1 MRVFAQGALAFAA
14 VLACGLAA
22 PGLAQPKPMVKNQAL
37 MDNTR
42 YCSSLVNS
50 MLRSFEARGEK
61 QPDRLLLFSFG
72 FANRLAG
79 FPPEVKITKTWDELK
94 VITDKQVAEQPD
106 VARTRIKI
114 CWERLSGEPAPD
126 DLFQQ

>member
-1 MRVFAQGALAFAA
+1 MRVLAKAALAFAMG
-14 VLACGLAA
+14 LSCGLASPA
-22 PGLAQPKPMVKNQAL
+22 AAQSKPLVKNQAL

-50 MLRSFEARGEK
+50 MLRSYEAKGEK

-72 FANRLAG
+72 FASMLTG
-79 FPPEVKITKTWDELK
+79 FPPEVKITKSWDELRS
-94 VITDKQVAEQPD
+94 ITDKQLADQPD
-106 VARTRIKI
+106 VVRTRIKI

>member
-1 MRVFAQGALAFAA
+1 MRVLTRATLAFAA
-14 VLACGLAA
+14 GLAFGLAA
-22 PGLAQPKPMVKNQAL
+22 PAMAQSKPLVKNQAL

-50 MLRSFEARGEK
+50 MLRSYEAKGEK

-72 FANRLAG
+72 FANRLTG

-106 VARTRIKI
+106 VARKRITI
-114 CWERLSGEPAPD
+114 CWERLNSEPAPA
-126 DLFQQ
+126 DLFQ

>member
-1 MRVFAQGALAFAA
+1 MRVLVSRALAFATGLA
-14 VLACGLAA
+14 VSLAA
-22 PGLAQPKPMVKNQAL
+22 PTMAQNKPLVKNQAL

-50 MLRSFEARGEK
+50 MLRSYEAKGEK

-72 FANRLAG
+72 FANKLTG
-79 FPPEVKITKTWDELK
+79 FPPEVKITKTWDELQA
-94 VITDKQVAEQPD
+94 ITDKQVADQPD
-106 VARTRIKI
+106 IARNRIKI
-114 CWERLSGEPAPD
+114 CWERLSGEPAPN